1 MCRSLPPYSP
11 ELNPVERV
19 GLHLK
24 QRFLFDRLHTDY
36 NAIADAACAAGTA
49 LLADVGRITTPMLI
63 PPG

>member
-1 MCRSLPPYSP
+1 LPPYSP
-11 ELNPVERV
+11 ELDSVERV

-24 QRFLFDRLHTDY
+24 ERFLSDRLHADY
-36 NAIADAACAAGTA
+36 DAIADAAYAAGTA